1 MKKYKISENNLNEFW
16 GWFGKKKPQ
25 TLQQV
30 ISSDPVL
37 KKIDREIQATMDSQ
51 VPYLLKIK
59 REEPETW
66 AWMLKAGLVTNDLK

>member
-25 TLQQV
+25 SLQQV
-30 ISSDPVL
+30 LDNDPVL

-51 VPYLLKIK
+51 VPYLLKVK
-59 REEPETW
+59 RERPEDW
-66 AWMLKAGLVTNDLK
+66 AWMVKAGLVPKDFK